1 MILDQYP
8 EIYTNIIL
16 IIRIIFAII
25 IPIIIQKII
34 NKSIHKFEG
43 YNSVSTSSLEVLVK
57 IIRYATFIIIIMGL
71 LNVLGIDIQSLLV
84 SVGIVSLAVTL
95 AAKDTLSNV
104 ISGAMILLEKRFEV
118 GDMIEIDGHK
128 GQVQKIGFKS
138 VELLY
143 KKKYMVV
150 PNVLFTTKPFINHTR
165 NGYYAIYFDVTILNR
180 YDFDEKISELE
191 KILDDSSLILKEPK
205 YLIMIKNITT
215 SGVDVK
221 VKAFIE
227 DPTMDTKIVSA
238 LIKKIKREMVLDDMY

>member
-8 EIYTNIIL
+8 ELYSGIL
-16 IIRIIFAII
+16 LVIKVALAII
-25 IPIIIQKII
+25 IPIIIFTII
-34 NKSIHKFEG
+34 NKTIQKYKS
-43 YNSVSTSSLEVLVK
+43 YNSVSKGSLEILSK
-57 IIRYATFIIIIMGL
+57 ILRYLTFLIIILGIL
-71 LNVLGIDIQSLLV
+71 DVLGIDIHSLLV

-104 ISGAMILLEKRFEV
+104 ISGAIIILEKRFVV

-128 GQVQKIGFKS
+128 GIVQKIGFKS

-165 NGYYAIYFDVTILNR
+165 NGYYAIYFNVTILNR
-180 YDFDEKISELE
+180 YNFDEKISQLE
-191 KILDDSSLILKEPK
+191 KILDDTPSILKEPK

-221 VKAFIE
+221 VKAYIE
-227 DPTMDTKIVSA
+227 DPNMDTKTVSEI
-238 LIKKIKREMVLDDMY
+238 IKRIKREMVLDDMY